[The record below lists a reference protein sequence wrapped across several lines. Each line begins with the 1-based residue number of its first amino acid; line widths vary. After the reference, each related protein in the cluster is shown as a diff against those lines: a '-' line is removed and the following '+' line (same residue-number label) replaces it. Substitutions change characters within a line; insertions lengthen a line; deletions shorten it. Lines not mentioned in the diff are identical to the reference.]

1 MRRLRARY
9 LGIPPS
15 HRPPLS
21 LSQVRNKLR
30 SSFSPRCQEEE
41 EEEVV
46 DLLPT
51 LLTLLHLKTSL
62 VSHQRSANATLARR
76 LITLTHALHRTGVTG
91 PPSAP
96 PVPPPPAL
104 CPPAPPPA
112 PHTPTILCREQRPD
126 NACIA

>member
-1 MRRLRARY
+1 M
-9 LGIPPS
+9 
-15 HRPPLS
+15 
-21 LSQVRNKLR
+21 R

-76 LITLTHALHRTGVTG
+76 QGTTAFLHYCTLSFTPFTFTPLNFTLVSFTFTPFTLTLTARLITLTHALHRTGATG
-91 PPSAP
+91 
-96 PVPPPPAL
+96 
-104 CPPAPPPA
+104 
-112 PHTPTILCREQRPD
+112 E
-126 NACIA
+126 